1 VVGFIQGR
9 QYLGYVPTVSFPTL
23 LHRFVQGNTVENTVT
38 RFHCEGGQIKHAS
51 LLQYEGF
58 VCTCVENDL
67 LSVHGQL
74 ATQFS
79 LVLPQPHYLI
89 K

>member
-1 VVGFIQGR
+1 MGLCEV
-9 QYLGYVPTVSFPTL
+9 
-23 LHRFVQGNTVENTVT
+23 NTDENTVT
-38 RFHCEGGQIKHAS
+38 RFHCEGGQIKLAL

-58 VCTCVENDL
+58 VCTCVENDF

-79 LVLPQPHYLI
+79 LVLPQPHCLI
-89 K
+89 R